1 MPGAACYTR
10 EERLAGDPGHPWE
23 ATPPP
28 APSSL
33 ALLKS
38 VLENEF
44 LRILLERALCCLKIY
59 SKTSTLK
66 HAGARAPIPAG
77 TARAEGVRGVRGGDT
92 RVTRSPRWAC
102 P

>member
-1 MPGAACYTR
+1 MVTLLSFHAPGSEGDVGHVVFLNFKGSSPHAGSCMLHARR
-10 EERLAGDPGHPWE
+10 EAGRGPGPPRE

-44 LRILLERALCCLKIY
+44 LRILLE
-59 SKTSTLK
+59 
-66 HAGARAPIPAG
+66 
-77 TARAEGVRGVRGGDT
+77 
-92 RVTRSPRWAC
+92 
-102 P
+102 